1 MQINFATL
9 NINGFNK
16 SSEKLALFIFKHN
29 IHVTFIQETHT
40 IQHQQL
46 SHFLHQHTLLAY
58 PNTDHSLTPTIAH
71 RQGTLIIINTKHTH
85 LNSQMIRSHLILPNY
100 IQSISFTL
108 SNINYTLINCY
119 LPSGKTSTQTSNR
132 IKAIKTLASYLQNLD
147 FKNNYIII
155 AGDFNLVLN
164 PIDRNG
170 HYTPNT
176 NDKILFQNILTNF
189 DLTDS
194 YRYLYPNSQTFSF
207 SRSCPTSRLDRIYIS
222 SPLLAK
228 IIHSSYYNI
237 SFSDH
242 NKAPLLTLK
251 IPSKIKYKSSHWKLN
266 NSILDTS
273 STILYVNLF
282 IKNLFPPINPIQQ
295 PLQWWD
301 LIKFKIK
308 QKLIFQSKQIHNK
321 TIRKQNILQQNL
333 IKAKQ
338 SEQYEEISNISNQI
352 EQIEQKKN

>member
-1 MQINFATL
+1 MRASRPQ
-9 NINGFNK
+9 
-16 SSEKLALFIFKHN
+16 
-29 IHVTFIQETHT
+29 
-40 IQHQQL
+40 
-46 SHFLHQHTLLAY
+46 

-71 RQGTLIIINTKHTH
+71 RQGTLILLNTKHIH
-85 LNSQMIRSHLILPNY
+85 LNSQTITPHLILPNY

-119 LPSGKTSTQTSNR
+119 LPSGKTSSQTLNR
-132 IKAIKTLASYLQNLD
+132 IKAIKTLTSYLQNID
-147 FKNNYIII
+147 FKNKYIII

-164 PIDRNG
+164 PIDRTG

-176 NDKILFQNILTNF
+176 NDKILFQKILTNF
-189 DLTDS
+189 DLTDL
-194 YRYLYPNSQTFSF
+194 YRYLYPNFRTFSF

-242 NKAPLLTLK
+242 NKAPLLSLT

-266 NSILDTS
+266 DSILNTS
-273 STILYVNLF
+273 STIPYINLF
-282 IKNLFPPINPIQQ
+282 IKNLFPPINPIHQ

-308 QKLIFQSKQIHNK
+308 QKLIF
-321 TIRKQNILQQNL
+321 
-333 IKAKQ
+333 
-338 SEQYEEISNISNQI
+338 
-352 EQIEQKKN
+352 